1 MTPRYHRAVIR
12 VFVVD
17 DHAVVREG
25 IKRIVQSA
33 PDMIFAGEA
42 GDADEVL
49 AQAEREVWDVLLLD
63 LNLPTGSGLDVLKR
77 VKTLRPQTKVVV
89 LTLHAEDQYAVRVL
103 RAGADG
109 YLTKGRSSQEL
120 LDAIRKVA
128 TEGKYVTARLAEL
141 LLSSGPTERAPHESL
156 SDREMEILLMLG
168 RGMTPSAAAAALDL
182 KPSTVSTHIRSIKD
196 KLGAESLGDLVQYAM
211 RAGLV

>member
-1 MTPRYHRAVIR
+1 MIR

-33 PDMIFAGEA
+33 PDMMLMGEA
-42 GDADEVL
+42 GEGGEVL
-49 AQAEREVWDVLLLD
+49 ARAESEVWDVLLLD
-63 LNLPTGSGLDVLKR
+63 LSLPDRSGLDVLTRMKA
-77 VKTLRPQTKVVV
+77 LRPQTKVVV
-89 LTLHAEDQYAVRVL
+89 LTMHAEDQYAVRVL

-120 LDAIRKVA
+120 LDAIRAVA
-128 TEGKYVTARLAEL
+128 TEGKYITARLAEL
-141 LLSSGPTERAPHESL
+141 LLSGHGSGEHAAPHEAL
-156 SDREMEILLMLG
+156 SDREMEVLLLIG
-168 RGMTPSAAAAALDL
+168 RGMTPSAVADALEV
-182 KPSTVSTHIRSIKD
+182 KPSTVSTHLRAIKD
-196 KLGAESLGDLVQYAM
+196 KLAAGSLGDLVQYAV

>member
-1 MTPRYHRAVIR
+1 MIR

-25 IKRIVQSA
+25 LKRLVQSA
-33 PDMIFAGEA
+33 PDMVLIGEA
-42 GDADEVL
+42 GDGSEAL
-49 AQAEREVWDVLLLD
+49 ARAEREIWDVVVLD
-63 LNLPTGSGLDVLKR
+63 LSLPDRSGLDVLTRMKA
-77 VKTLRPQTKVVV
+77 LRPHTKVVV
-89 LTLHAEDQYAVRVL
+89 LTMHAEDQYAVRIL

-141 LLSSGPTERAPHESL
+141 LLSPGSRDHQAPHESL
-156 SDREMEILLMLG
+156 SDREMEVLLMLG
-168 RGMTPSAAAAALDL
+168 RGMTPSAIAEAL
-182 KPSTVSTHIRSIKD
+182 KVRPSTISTHIRSIKD
-196 KLGAESLGDLVQYAM
+196 KIGAESLGDLVQYAV

>member
-1 MTPRYHRAVIR
+1 MIR

-33 PDMIFAGEA
+33 PDMMLMGEA
-42 GDADEVL
+42 GEGGEVL
-49 AQAEREVWDVLLLD
+49 ARAESEVWDVLLLD
-63 LNLPTGSGLDVLKR
+63 LSLPDRSGLDVLTRMKA
-77 VKTLRPQTKVVV
+77 LRPQTKVVV
-89 LTLHAEDQYAVRVL
+89 LTMHAEDQYAVRVL

-120 LDAIRKVA
+120 LDAIRAVA
-128 TEGKYVTARLAEL
+128 TEGKYITARLAEL
-141 LLSSGPTERAPHESL
+141 LLSGRASGEAAPHEAL
-156 SDREMEILLMLG
+156 SDREMEVLLLIG
-168 RGMTPSAAAAALDL
+168 RGMTPSAVADALEV
-182 KPSTVSTHIRSIKD
+182 KPSTVSTHLRAIKD
-196 KLGAESLGDLVQYAM
+196 KLGAGSLGDLVQYAV

>member
-1 MTPRYHRAVIR
+1 MIR

-33 PDMIFAGEA
+33 PDMMLMGEA
-42 GDADEVL
+42 GEGGEVL
-49 AQAEREVWDVLLLD
+49 ARAESEVWDVLLLD
-63 LNLPTGSGLDVLKR
+63 LSLPDRSGLDVLTRMKA
-77 VKTLRPQTKVVV
+77 LRPQTKVVV
-89 LTLHAEDQYAVRVL
+89 LTMHAEDQYAVRVL

-120 LDAIRKVA
+120 LDAIRAVA
-128 TEGKYVTARLAEL
+128 TEGKYITARLAEL
-141 LLSSGPTERAPHESL
+141 LLSGRASGEAAPHEAL
-156 SDREMEILLMLG
+156 SDREMEVLLLIG
-168 RGMTPSAAAAALDL
+168 RGMTPSTVADALEV
-182 KPSTVSTHIRSIKD
+182 KPSTVSTHLRAIKD
-196 KLGAESLGDLVQYAM
+196 KLGAGSLGDLVQYAV

>member
-1 MTPRYHRAVIR
+1 MIR

-33 PDMIFAGEA
+33 PDMMLMGEA
-42 GDADEVL
+42 GEGGEVL
-49 AQAEREVWDVLLLD
+49 ARAEREVWDVLLLD
-63 LNLPTGSGLDVLKR
+63 LSLPDRSGLDVLTRMKA
-77 VKTLRPQTKVVV
+77 LRPQTKVVV
-89 LTLHAEDQYAVRVL
+89 LTMHAEDQYAVRVL

-120 LDAIRKVA
+120 LDAIRAVA
-128 TEGKYVTARLAEL
+128 TEGKYITARLAEL
-141 LLSSGPTERAPHESL
+141 LLSGHGSGEHAAPHEAL
-156 SDREMEILLMLG
+156 SDREMEVLLLIG
-168 RGMTPSAAAAALDL
+168 RGMTPSAVADALEV
-182 KPSTVSTHIRSIKD
+182 KPSTVSTHLRAIKD
-196 KLGAESLGDLVQYAM
+196 KLGAGSLGDLVQYAV

>member
-1 MTPRYHRAVIR
+1 MIR

-33 PDMIFAGEA
+33 PDMMLMGEA
-42 GDADEVL
+42 GEGGEVL
-49 AQAEREVWDVLLLD
+49 ARAEREVWDVLLLD
-63 LNLPTGSGLDVLKR
+63 LSLPDRSGLDVLTRMKA
-77 VKTLRPQTKVVV
+77 LRPQTKVVV
-89 LTLHAEDQYAVRVL
+89 LTMHAEDQYAVRVL

-120 LDAIRKVA
+120 LDAIRAVA
-128 TEGKYVTARLAEL
+128 TEGKYITARLAEL
-141 LLSSGPTERAPHESL
+141 LLSGHASGEHAAPHEAL
-156 SDREMEILLMLG
+156 SDREMEVLLLIG
-168 RGMTPSAAAAALDL
+168 RGMTPSAVADALEV
-182 KPSTVSTHIRSIKD
+182 KPSTVSTHLRAIKD
-196 KLGAESLGDLVQYAM
+196 KLAAGSLGDLVQYAV

>member
-1 MTPRYHRAVIR
+1 MIR

-25 IKRIVQSA
+25 IKRIIHAAS
-33 PDMIFAGEA
+33 DMVLVGEA
-42 GDADEVL
+42 GSGEEAL
-49 AQAEREVWDVLLLD
+49 ARAEREAWDVLVLD
-63 LNLPTGSGLDVLKR
+63 LTLPDRSGLDVLSR
-77 VKTLRPQTKVVV
+77 VKALRPKTKVVV
-89 LTLHAEDQYAVRVL
+89 LTMHAEDQYAVRVL

-109 YLTKGRSSQEL
+109 FLTKGRSSEEL

-141 LLSSGPTERAPHESL
+141 LLSSGGAERAPHESL
-156 SDREMEILLMLG
+156 SDREMEVLLMLG
-168 RGMTPSAAAAALDL
+168 RGMTPSAVADALEV
-182 KPSTVSTHIRSIKD
+182 KPSTVSTHIRNVKD
-196 KLGAESLGDLVQYAM
+196 KLGVESLGELVQYAV